1 MRNDTVHASKKLR
14 SKVEKRHAHNATRQK
29 VINAMRKLEMIWTN
43 EKKKKVFM
51 EKVIFYLGFKNNILN
66 FAYYVPGSIPGA
78 GNNNNKQKD

>member
-1 MRNDTVHASKKLR
+1 
-14 SKVEKRHAHNATRQK
+14 
-29 VINAMRKLEMIWTN
+29 
-43 EKKKKVFM
+43 M